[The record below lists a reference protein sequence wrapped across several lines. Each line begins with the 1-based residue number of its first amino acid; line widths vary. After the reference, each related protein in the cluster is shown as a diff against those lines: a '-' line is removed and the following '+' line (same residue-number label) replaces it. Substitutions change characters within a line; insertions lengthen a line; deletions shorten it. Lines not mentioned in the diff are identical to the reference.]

1 MKRRK
6 SPYWL
11 AGLFFFAWS
20 LGVASSLV
28 VGCRLINTRPS
39 SDPAPMDPSL
49 DFRLMMEAWNVIQ
62 HNYVDQA
69 VVKPQPLTY
78 GAIGGMVDAL
88 GDTGHSRFLTPEMTK
103 QEHNF
108 TEGKL
113 EGIGAEVRMK
123 NNRVVIVAPL
133 DQSPAQKAGLRP
145 GDVIIKVNGEVTTG
159 LSLDQAVERILGPP
173 NTSVTLTIFRPDTDR
188 TMDVTILRA
197 RITLHNVT
205 WSHLPGTDLAHARIA
220 SFSKDVTRDLTK
232 ALEEIAHEKM
242 TGLILDLRNNPGGL
256 LGEAVGS
263 ASQFLESGN
272 VVLEKD
278 SKGKLSPIPVESGG
292 LALTLPM
299 VVLVNGGTASASEI
313 VAGALQD
320 SHRAKVVGEKT
331 FGTGTVLK
339 VFSLSDGSAL
349 MLAIR
354 EWLTPAGHAIWH
366 QGISP
371 DFVVS
376 LPPEATPLFPDTE
389 RGMTAKELRA
399 SQDTQLLRALDL
411 LTQPEGRSAFGEPKS
426 RSFREEPTVSQ
437 AKIFSTSSP

>member
-1 MKRRK
+1 MKRRRF
-6 SPYWL
+6 PYWV
-11 AGLFFFAWS
+11 AGLLFIGWS

-28 VGCRLINTRPS
+28 IGCRLINTPRS
-39 SDPAPMDPSL
+39 SDLAPADPSL
-49 DFRLMMEAWNVIQ
+49 DFRLMMEAWNIIQ
-62 HNYVDQA
+62 HDYVDQVA
-69 VVKPQPLTY
+69 VKPQPLTY

-88 GDTGHSRFLTPEMTK
+88 GDTGHSRFLSPEMKK
-103 QEHNF
+103 QEKNF
-108 TEGKL
+108 TEGEL

-159 LSLDQAVERILGPP
+159 LSLDQAVNRILGPP

-205 WSHLPGTDLAHARIA
+205 WSQLPGTDLAHVRIA
-220 SFSKDVTRDLTK
+220 SFSKDVTRDLRK
-232 ALEEIAHEKM
+232 ALEEIAHEKI
-242 TGLILDLRNNPGGL
+242 TGVVLDLRNNPGGL
-256 LGEAVGS
+256 LGEAVGT

-278 SKGKLSPIPVESGG
+278 SKGKLSPIPVETGG
-292 LALTLPM
+292 LALTVPM
-299 VVLVNGGTASASEI
+299 VVLVNNGTASASEI

-320 SHRAKVVGEKT
+320 SHRAKAVGEKT

-371 DFVVS
+371 DLVVS
-376 LPPEATPLFPDTE
+376 LPPEATPLFPVAE
-389 RGMTAKELRA
+389 RGMTVTELRA
-399 SQDTQLLRALDL
+399 SQDIQLLRALDL
-411 LTQPEGRSAFGEPKS
+411 LTRPEGRSALRESKS
-426 RSFREEPTVSQ
+426 PSLREEAIVSG
-437 AKIFSTSSP
+437 AKIFSAFSP